1 MGSLNIDQAN
11 INKFNARVQYAEK
24 TTGKGSTFV
33 NQMIAGLY
41 TGGTKKYIHIR
52 KDGSIRISKSKEAAE
67 ALKSLINQALNQPTI
82 GEAMKW
88 FEGTKKTK
96 IKKINLYS
104 EAKENLNDLL
114 AELYGQSKKGTLP
127 KSLEKFLLSG
137 SITRSKEEIIKAYQA
152 AKKLLERR

>member
-1 MGSLNIDQAN
+1 MTKLNLDQAN
-11 INKFNARVQYAEK
+11 INKFNARVQYAER
-24 TTGKGSTFV
+24 TAGIGSAFV
-33 NQMIAGLY
+33 NQMFAGLY
-41 TGGTKKYIHIR
+41 TGSTKKYIHIR

-67 ALKSLINQALNQPTI
+67 ALKSLINQALKQPTM

-88 FEGTKKTK
+88 FEGTKKQR

-114 AELYGQSKKGTLP
+114 AELYGRSKKGTLP

-137 SITRSKEEIIKAYQA
+137 SITRSKEEIINAYKT
-152 AKKLLERR
+152 AKKLLGR